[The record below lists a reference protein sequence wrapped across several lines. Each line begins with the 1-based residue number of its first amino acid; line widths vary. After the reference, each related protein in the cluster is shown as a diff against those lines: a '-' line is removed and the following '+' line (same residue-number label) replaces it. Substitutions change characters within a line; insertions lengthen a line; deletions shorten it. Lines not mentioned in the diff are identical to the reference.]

1 MKAPKW
7 RELEAK
13 HIREGRQKIVGIVLH
28 DTVGAGTHRDTLYLV
43 NPSHGRIISADF
55 SVERNGSIW
64 KLNPDLSRYY
74 CLHAGRAT
82 TFKGLTNAEV
92 TRSTIGIE
100 ICQHRKLSRRPV
112 YTEVQVKSVA
122 ELCAW
127 LTSEFQLTA
136 SDITTHQQIIT
147 DGSREDPRNFPFEGP
162 TGFWS
167 LYRQALE
174 KGEESAG
181 FEATAKT
188 TDSNAAVDRLS
199 SIAKKYYGKF
209 KKLMRQE

>member
-1 MKAPKW
+1 
-7 RELEAK
+7 
-13 HIREGRQKIVGIVLH
+13 
-28 DTVGAGTHRDTLYLV
+28 VGAGTHRDTLYLV

-82 TFKGLTNAEV
+82 SFKGLTNAEV

-100 ICQHRKLSRRPV
+100 ICQHRKLARKPV

-147 DGSREDPRNFPFEGP
+147 DGSREDPRNFPFAGP

-188 TDSNAAVDRLS
+188 TDSNATVDRLS